1 MGGSEGEG
9 SNKEDGED
17 DDEEIN
23 IKAEESDLGDGIE
36 KVEGLQAL
44 AEGSGAGEG
53 HGENNDEGDKEGSED
68 GEEAEFK
75 NIEEINEVDIASGGA
90 HGAVEGDSGGILVD
104 DVGKSE
110 GSDND
115 SSDKQ
120 DDLKE
125 IKHEAEGA
133 EEVANASSVSKD
145 GLSSKRNG
153 FEIGI
158 FGGVVG
164 GSESDGIIR
173 IMEDGDGVGVGVW
186 FPGVKILMF
195 IAYFFVSDDEIRIFA
210 QVVLDRSIVGSN
222 RLSTGFGD
230 HVFDIA
236 GGFAGAVVN

>member
-104 DVGKSE
+104 DVSKSE
-110 GSDND
+110 SSDND
-115 SSDKQ
+115 GGDEQ
-120 DDLKE
+120 DDLEK

-133 EEVANASSVSKD
+133 EEVANASSVGKD
-145 GLSSKRNG
+145 GLGSKGNR

-158 FGGVVG
+158 FGSIVG
-164 GSESDGIIR
+164 RSESNGIIR
-173 IMEDGDGVGVGVW
+173 IIEEGDGVGVGVW

-195 IAYFFVSDDEIRIFA
+195 IAYLFVSNGEIRIFT
-210 QVVLDRSIVGSN
+210 QEVLDRSIVGGN
-222 RLSTGFGD
+222 RLGTGFGD

-236 GGFAGAVVN
+236 GGFAGAIVN

>member
-173 IMEDGDGVGVGVW
+173 IMEEGDGVGVGVW